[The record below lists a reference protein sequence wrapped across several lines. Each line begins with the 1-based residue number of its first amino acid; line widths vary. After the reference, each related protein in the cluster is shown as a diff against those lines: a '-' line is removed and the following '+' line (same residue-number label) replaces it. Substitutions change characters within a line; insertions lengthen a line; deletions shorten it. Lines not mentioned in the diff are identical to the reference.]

1 MRESGTKKK
10 NEPREG
16 EIRSFLDCGVFVF
29 GGGVTSVVKF
39 MLLPSTFT
47 PLPPPL
53 TIYFPGTHAPAAS
66 SLDFIRHTSIPLH
79 PL

>member
-29 GGGVTSVVKF
+29 GGG
-39 MLLPSTFT
+39 
-47 PLPPPL
+47 
-53 TIYFPGTHAPAAS
+53 AS
-66 SLDFIRHTSIPLH
+66 HLW
-79 PL
+79 